1 MSLPSPGDVLSF
13 AVSGVE
19 VLLRVVDAQGD
30 ARCVVMTRAS
40 RAPGAALKKTAA
52 LFDVQ
57 PLAHHAWNRPV
68 LGAWVTAPPP
78 AEVRRV
84 GAVPLRAGEAARV
97 LHPEQWVKQV
107 VKTKAD
113 AQRVVSLASWDV
125 LLRDVRLQWRWDHER
140 AAVLAEDAA
149 RQRQQESALVAAL
162 EAQGRQRT
170 TLATRGVA
178 ALKRRRF
185 FAAWKGSAPRALIND
200 AEALLRDAV
209 TALDGKTPAQA
220 KRRLAQV
227 VKGFNALDGAHGHT
241 FDGVDREDIVDA
253 LGTLALACGVD
264 DETFEEVVAFL
275 E

>member
-1 MSLPSPGDVLSF
+1 MSQLPEPGDVLAF
-13 AVSGVE
+13 TVSTVD

-30 ARCVVMTRAS
+30 ARCVVMTRAT
-40 RAPGAALKKTAA
+40 GALKKTPS
-52 LFDVQ
+52 LFEVQ

-68 LGAWVTAPPP
+68 LGAWVTTPPP
-78 AEVRRV
+78 QGVRRL

-149 RQRQQESALVAAL
+149 RERQQASSLAAAL
-162 EAQGRQRT
+162 EAHGRQRE
-170 TLATRGVA
+170 AVVTRGVS

-185 FAAWKGSAPRALIND
+185 FTAWKGSAPRALITA

-209 TALDGKTPAQA
+209 TSLEGKTPAQA
-220 KRRLAQV
+220 TRRLRQL
-227 VKGFNALDGAHGHT
+227 VKAFNALDGAHGHT
-241 FDGVDREDIVDA
+241 FDGVDREDIVEA
-253 LGTLALACGVD
+253 LSTLALACNVD
-264 DETFEEVVAFL
+264 DDTFEEVLANL